1 MKREDLKMIDSSKA
15 PLTIALT
22 FRGDKLFGGAERR
35 LLRAFNE
42 VGFKHRVVFLARAC
56 SRAELEKC
64 IEASSCDIDGID
76 EIICCSNKGKILGT
90 VASLKLLAQI
100 KPDVIATFD
109 DGPFNRVMIQ
119 WARIAKKPVLLTIA
133 NDLYYSEALK
143 GKKNRMLKKIVRDA
157 DHIDL
162 LYPRQEEYY
171 RTLIQGKT
179 ELTITPGTFTSLNIF
194 QPATKRKQF
203 VFIAARLEDY
213 KNPKMVLEA
222 AILCAPSLREHGYEV
237 VICGR
242 GWEEDSLKREIA
254 DKGVSDIVKM
264 PGYVK
269 PHEILPSAKVL
280 CATNLINNYPSQT
293 IAEAAACGC
302 FLIATE
308 VGETCLLLDPSYSVG
323 IPPSAQALAAKME
336 WYMGL
341 DPKTQNDYA
350 VAARAYA
357 QKHFSIERSKEYF
370 LSICENLA
378 EYHAL
383 P

>member
-1 MKREDLKMIDSSKA
+1 MIDSSKA

-143 GKKNRMLKKIVRDA
+143 GKKNRMLKK
-157 DHIDL
+157 
-162 LYPRQEEYY
+162 
-171 RTLIQGKT
+171 
-179 ELTITPGTFTSLNIF
+179 
-194 QPATKRKQF
+194 
-203 VFIAARLEDY
+203 
-213 KNPKMVLEA
+213 
-222 AILCAPSLREHGYEV
+222 
-237 VICGR
+237 
-242 GWEEDSLKREIA
+242 
-254 DKGVSDIVKM
+254 
-264 PGYVK
+264 
-269 PHEILPSAKVL
+269 
-280 CATNLINNYPSQT
+280 
-293 IAEAAACGC
+293 
-302 FLIATE
+302 
-308 VGETCLLLDPSYSVG
+308 
-323 IPPSAQALAAKME
+323 
-336 WYMGL
+336 
-341 DPKTQNDYA
+341 
-350 VAARAYA
+350 
-357 QKHFSIERSKEYF
+357 
-370 LSICENLA
+370 
-378 EYHAL
+378 
-383 P
+383 